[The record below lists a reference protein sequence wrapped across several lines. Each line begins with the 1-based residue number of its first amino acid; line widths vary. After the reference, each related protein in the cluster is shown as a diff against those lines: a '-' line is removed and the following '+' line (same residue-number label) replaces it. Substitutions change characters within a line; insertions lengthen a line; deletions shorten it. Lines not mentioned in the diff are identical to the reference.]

1 MNVLLDIMDLNEDL
15 KGNYLV
21 MDNCTIHKS
30 NPMMRKIESRG
41 YKLMYLPPYS
51 PELNPIE
58 QFWAILKGKLKRH
71 KLLTEEKMSDRI
83 AEACNAIPAE
93 ILYNFAS
100 HSKRQIIQCY
110 NRTPV

>member
-1 MNVLLDIMDLNEDL
+1 
-15 KGNYLV
+15 
-21 MDNCTIHKS
+21 
-30 NPMMRKIESRG
+30 
-41 YKLMYLPPYS
+41 MYLPPYS

-71 KLLTEEKMSDRI
+71 KLLTEEKLSDRI
-83 AEACNAIPAE
+83 AEACNAMPSE

-110 NRTPV
+110 NKTPL